1 MEKMKIQLGKVND
14 EKINWRLENSKLKE
28 TVQKLTSKLVKLE
41 KDEKK
46 RDQYEAIKA
55 KIELSLR
62 AEGGLE

>member
-1 MEKMKIQLGKVND
+1 MQLGKVND
-14 EKINWRLENSKLKE
+14 EKTAWRLENSKLKE

-55 KIELSLR
+55 KIE
-62 AEGGLE
+62 